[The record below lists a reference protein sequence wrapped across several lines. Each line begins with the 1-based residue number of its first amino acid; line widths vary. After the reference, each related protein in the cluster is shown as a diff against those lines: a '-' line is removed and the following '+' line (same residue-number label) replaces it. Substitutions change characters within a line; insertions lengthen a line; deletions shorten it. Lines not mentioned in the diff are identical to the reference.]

1 MDVLLEQLAVVV
13 DESCYGVL
21 GQHSV
26 ANLAL
31 HRTEELVRNL
41 LLQGKSDLVNGSHD
55 VSKISKVQVENLLS
69 LGYILNCILILFV
82 YILCA
87 KKFLSSIFE

>member
-21 GQHSV
+21 GEHSV

-31 HRTEELVRNL
+31 HRTEELVGNL
-41 LLQGKSDLVNGSHD
+41 LLQRKEGVNGSHD
-55 VSKISKVQVENLLS
+55 VSKVSKVQVENLLS
-69 LGYILNCILILFV
+69 LG
-82 YILCA
+82 
-87 KKFLSSIFE
+87 